1 MDLTSDFVYVRL
13 HGSEVLYVSGYEDVD
28 IDAWACRVAAWAIG
42 NEPSDAECVIR
53 KPAAKRK
60 ARDVYVYFDND
71 AKVRAPFDAQAL
83 IKRVNEML
91 NRDTAPLSR
100 DGLQRFGE
108 NAVSPR

>member
-1 MDLTSDFVYVRL
+1 MWKLTRGRAASP
-13 HGSEVLYVSGYEDVD
+13 HGPRD
-28 IDAWACRVAAWAIG
+28 
-42 NEPSDAECVIR
+42 EPSDAECVIR
-53 KPAAKRK
+53 TPAVKRK
-60 ARDVYVYFDND
+60 ARDVYIYFDND

-91 NRDTAPLSR
+91 NKDTSPSTR